1 MSSPRADSSAPS
13 LQELRASRGRPVSP
27 WQKYRVLLIAGG
39 LAVAT
44 VLFGFFG
51 LPPILRAQAV
61 QRLSAQLGR
70 AVTIERVR
78 VNPLVLSVTVE
89 GLAVAEAEPAQG
101 AFFGWR
107 RLYAN
112 LDSWSLLTG
121 RLRFQEI
128 ALDGL
133 RARVAKRADG
143 GMNLDDIV
151 ARFAGAATPAGA
163 EAEKAA
169 TKPPALAIGRFEVT
183 DARVGFTDGSRT
195 RPYAAEVGPISFLL
209 EEFHT
214 VGDPNSPY
222 RFEAVTAAGERLAW
236 KGTISADPVKS
247 KGELVLENIDLARL
261 APYYQ
266 DLRTGEL
273 RSAFLDL
280 TGEYAFELKD
290 GAPAL
295 RLANGALTLR
305 EVRFGPPGVAED
317 GLTVRRVAITGVNS
331 DSTTL
336 HAEIAK
342 IAIEGVRIK
351 AARDAGGVDL
361 ERLFAPTRPAGQR
374 PIENAAVA
382 VAAAYPA
389 VKLGELEVSD
399 VQADLIDLTTPRR
412 AEHRIDDL
420 SLVVRG
426 LDSERLDQALPL
438 ELVVTL
444 PAEGRIAVAGTL
456 AAQPLAADLELTLER
471 VGFAGLSPYMEPFI
485 NARLTSGTVRAK
497 GKATLRDGA
506 ATYAGDFGVGGFA
519 SIDGKIAEDF
529 VKWTDLALTGIRA
542 TTSPLSFHADEIR
555 LVEPSAVVRIEA
567 DGTLGIAQAV
577 GATPGA
583 AAAATESAPA
593 AVGFPAAKGPAPK
606 SPVAVDVGR
615 FVFEKAG
622 FRFEDRSIRPVARG
636 GISDF
641 GGDITGLSSEATGRA
656 EVALRGKV
664 DGLAPVSVTGKLNP
678 LGRPALVDLTVDM
691 RGIDL
696 QPGAGPYVGKFAGR
710 SLTSGNLTVAVKA
723 RLENRKVD
731 LDNVVTLDQFYLG
744 EPTNSPEAT
753 KLPVGLALS
762 LLRDSSGK
770 IVIDLP
776 VQGSLDDPNF
786 RIGRVVVRVLGN
798 ILVKAATS
806 PFSLL
811 GAAFGGGG
819 DELGWQDFAA
829 GSVALDEAATK
840 KLTTVAKALAA
851 RPALR
856 LDVVGAYDPV
866 ADGRA
871 LRLARLDRELRSAA
885 WEARRQVDANTP
897 PPEQLEMTPEL
908 RAGMLAKLYAAAF
921 PSAESGTVVAMAAE
935 AKPMEEAVNPL
946 AAPISTGAAGG
957 GGLRRQFG
965 PRSKFYVRGENWTR
979 PGATVTFEPGK
990 TAPAA
995 GVGPAATTEPAPPAA
1010 DATPTIPEI
1019 EMEAR
1024 LAERIEIPD
1033 GELEAIGA
1041 GRAEAIRNWLLENGQ
1056 VPAERILLAPVAG
1069 SGARVNLNLK

>member
-1 MSSPRADSSAPS
+1 MSSPRSNSSAPS
-13 LQELRASRGRPVSP
+13 LQEMRASRGRPVSP
-27 WQKYRVLLIAGG
+27 GQKYRVLLIAGG
-39 LAVAT
+39 LAAAT

-51 LPPILRAQAV
+51 LPPIIRAQAV
-61 QRLSAQLGR
+61 QRLSEQLGR
-70 AVTIERVR
+70 AVTVERVR

-89 GLAVAEAEPAQG
+89 GLAVAEAAPAEG
-101 AFFGWR
+101 TFLGWR
-107 RLYAN
+107 RFYAN

-133 RARVAKRADG
+133 RAQVAKRADG
-143 GMNLDDIV
+143 GMNFDDIV
-151 ARFAGAATPAGA
+151 ARLAGVATPAGT

-169 TKPPALAIGRFEVT
+169 TKPPALAIGRLEVT

-261 APYYQ
+261 APYYH
-266 DLRTGEL
+266 DLRKGEL

-305 EVRFGPPGVAED
+305 EVRFGAPGVAED
-317 GLTVRRVAITGVNS
+317 ALAIRRVAISGVSS

-342 IAIEGVRIK
+342 VAVEGVRIK

-361 ERLFAPTRPAGQR
+361 ERLFAPTRPEGQR
-374 PIENAAVA
+374 PLSSAAAA

-389 VKLGELEVSD
+389 VKLGELAVSD
-399 VQADLIDLTTPRR
+399 VQADVVDLTTPRR

-420 SLVVRG
+420 SLIVRA
-426 LDSERLDQALPL
+426 LDSERLDQAVPF

-456 AAQPLAADLELTLER
+456 AAQPLAADVELTLER
-471 VGFAGLSPYMEPFI
+471 VGFAGLSPYLEPFI
-485 NARLTSGTVRAK
+485 NARLAAGTVRAK
-497 GKATLRDGA
+497 GQATLRDGA
-506 ATYAGDFGVGGFA
+506 AAYSGDFGVAGFA
-519 SIDGKIAEDF
+519 SLDGKLAEDF
-529 VKWTDLALTGIRA
+529 VKWTELAVTGIRA
-542 TTSPLSFHADEIR
+542 TTSPLAFQADEIR
-555 LVEPSAVVRIEA
+555 LVEPSAAVRIEA
-567 DGTLGIAQAV
+567 DGTLGIAQAL
-577 GATPGA
+577 GA
-583 AAAATESAPA
+583 APVAAQAETAPA
-593 AVGFPAAKGPAPK
+593 AVAFPAAAGPAPAF
-606 SPVAVDVGR
+606 PVAINVGR
-615 FVFEKAG
+615 FVFEKAA
-622 FRFEDRSIRPVARG
+622 FRFEDRSTRPVARG

-641 GGDITGLSSEATGRA
+641 SGDITGITTEVTGRA
-656 EVALRGKV
+656 EIALRGKV

-678 LGRPALVDLTVDM
+678 LGRPAFVDLAVDM

-710 SLTSGNLTVAVKA
+710 TLTRGNLSLAIKA
-723 RLENRKVD
+723 RLDDRKVD

-762 LLRDSSGK
+762 LLRDTSGK

-776 VQGSLDDPNF
+776 VRGSLDDPNF

-819 DELGWQDFAA
+819 DELGYQDFAA
-829 GSVALDEAATK
+829 GSVALDEAAVQ

-866 ADGRA
+866 ADGQA
-871 LRLARLDRELRSAA
+871 LRLERLERELRSAA

-897 PPEQLEMTPEL
+897 PPELLEITPEL

-921 PSAESGTVVAMAAE
+921 PEPVGGTVPAMAAE
-935 AKPMEEAVNPL
+935 ARPMEEAVNPL
-946 AAPISTGAAGG
+946 TAPISTGAAG

-965 PRSKFYVRGENWTR
+965 PRSRFYVRGENWTR
-979 PGATVTFEPGK
+979 PGPTVAFEPGK
-990 TAPAA
+990 TAPAVA
-995 GVGPAATTEPAPPAA
+995 VGPAATTEPAPSAS
-1010 DATPTIPEI
+1010 DVTPTIPEA

-1024 LAERIEIPD
+1024 LAGRIEIQD

-1041 GRAEAIRNWLLENGQ
+1041 GRAQAIRTWLLESGK
-1056 VPAERILLAPVAG
+1056 VPAERIFLAPVAG

>member
-1 MSSPRADSSAPS
+1 MSSPRSDSSAPS

-27 WQKYRVLLIAGG
+27 WRKYRVLLIAGG
-39 LAVAT
+39 LAAAT

-61 QRLSAQLGR
+61 QRLSTQLGR

-78 VNPLVLSVTVE
+78 VNPLVLSVTVD

-107 RLYAN
+107 RFYAN
-112 LDSWSLLTG
+112 LDSWSLLAG

-133 RARVAKRADG
+133 RAQVAKRPDG
-143 GMNLDDIV
+143 GMNFDDIV
-151 ARFAGAATPAGA
+151 ARFAGAPTPAGT
-163 EAEKAA
+163 EKAA

-261 APYYQ
+261 APYYH

-305 EVRFGPPGVAED
+305 EVRFGAPGVAED
-317 GLTVRRVAITGVNS
+317 ALTVRRVAISGVSS

-342 IAIEGVRIK
+342 VAVEGVRIK
-351 AARDAGGVDL
+351 AARDEGGVDL

-382 VAAAYPA
+382 MAAAYPA
-389 VKLGELEVSD
+389 VRLGELAVSD
-399 VQADLIDLTTPRR
+399 VQVDLTDLTTPRR

-420 SLVVRG
+420 ALVVRG

-444 PAEGRIAVAGTL
+444 PAEGRIAVVGTL

-471 VGFAGLSPYMEPFI
+471 VGFAGLSPYLEPFI
-485 NARLTSGTVRAK
+485 NARLAAGTVRAK

-506 ATYAGDFGVGGFA
+506 ASYAGDFGVGGFA
-519 SIDGKIAEDF
+519 SVDGKLAEDF
-529 VKWTDLALTGIRA
+529 VKWTELAVTGIRA

-555 LVEPSAVVRIEA
+555 LVEPSAAVRIEA

-577 GATPGA
+577 GAGENAKT
-583 AAAATESAPA
+583 ATAKSASA
-593 AVGFPAAKGPAPK
+593 AVTFVAAPSAQAPVL
-606 SPVAVDVGR
+606 PVAIDVGR
-615 FVFEKAG
+615 FVLENAA

-636 GISDF
+636 GLTDL
-641 GGDITGLSSEATGRA
+641 GGEITGLTTEAAGRA
-656 EVALRGKV
+656 EIALRGKV
-664 DGLAPVSVTGKLNP
+664 DGLAPVAVTGKLNP
-678 LGRPALVDLTVDM
+678 LGRPAFVDLTVDM

-710 SLTSGNLTVAVKA
+710 TLTRGNLTLAVKA
-723 RLENRKVD
+723 RLDDRKVD

-744 EPTNSPEAT
+744 EPTNSPDAT
-753 KLPVGLALS
+753 QLPVSLALA
-762 LLRDSSGK
+762 LLRDSNGK

-776 VQGSLDDPNF
+776 VKGSLDDPNF
-786 RIGRVVVRVLGN
+786 KIGRVVVRVLGN

-811 GAAFGGGG
+811 GSAFGGGG
-819 DELGWQDFAA
+819 DELGYQDFAA
-829 GSVALDEAATK
+829 GSVALDDTAAK

-856 LDVVGAYDPV
+856 LDVVGAYDPG

-908 RAGMLAKLYAAAF
+908 RAGMLARLYAAAF
-921 PSAESGTVVAMAAE
+921 PPAEGETAPDPAAE
-935 AKPMEEAVNPL
+935 GAKPFAEGVNPL
-946 AAPISTGAAGG
+946 AAPITTDGAD
-957 GGLRRQFG
+957 GGLRRLIG
-965 PRSKFYVRGENWTR
+965 PRSKFYVRGESLAR
-979 PGATVTFEPGK
+979 PGSTVAFEPRK
-990 TAPAA
+990 APP
-995 GVGPAATTEPAPPAA
+995 PAVVEPAGAVEAAPVAA
-1010 DATPTIPEI
+1010 DPSPSLSEA

-1024 LAERIEIPD
+1024 LAGRIEIPD

-1041 GRAEAIRNWLLENGQ
+1041 GRAQAIRTWLLESGK
-1056 VPAERILLAPVAG
+1056 VPAERIFLAPVASG
-1069 SGARVNLNLK
+1069 GARVNLNLR

>member
-1 MSSPRADSSAPS
+1 
-13 LQELRASRGRPVSP
+13 LQELRASRGSPVSL

-70 AVTIERVR
+70 AVTVERVR

-89 GLAVAEAEPAQG
+89 GLAVAEAAPAEG

-107 RLYAN
+107 RFYAN

-133 RARVAKRADG
+133 RAQVAKRADG
-143 GMNLDDIV
+143 GMNFDDIV
-151 ARFAGAATPAGA
+151 ARFAGAATPAGT

-183 DARVGFTDGSRT
+183 DARVGFTDGSRSL
-195 RPYAAEVGPISFLL
+195 PYAAEVGPISFLL

-280 TGEYAFELKD
+280 TGEYALELKD

-305 EVRFGPPGVAED
+305 EVRFGAPGVAED
-317 GLTVRRVAITGVNS
+317 GLTVRRVAISGVNS

-342 IAIEGVRIK
+342 VAVEGVRIK
-351 AARDAGGVDL
+351 AARDEGGMDL

-389 VKLGELEVSD
+389 VKLGELAVSD
-399 VQADLIDLTTPRR
+399 VQVDLIDLTTPRR

-420 SLVVRG
+420 SLAVRG
-426 LDSERLDQALPL
+426 LDSKRLDQALPL

-444 PAEGRIAVAGTL
+444 PAEGRIVVAGTL
-456 AAQPLAADLELTLER
+456 AAQPLAADLELTMER
-471 VGFAGLSPYMEPFI
+471 VGFAGLSPYLEPFI
-485 NARLTSGTVRAK
+485 NARLAAGTVRAK
-497 GKATLRDGA
+497 GQATLRDGA
-506 ATYAGDFGVGGFA
+506 AAYTGDFGVAGFA
-519 SIDGKIAEDF
+519 SVDGKLAEDF
-529 VKWTDLALTGIRA
+529 VKWTELAMTGIRA
-542 TTSPLSFHADEIR
+542 TTSPLAFHADEIR
-555 LVEPSAVVRIEA
+555 LVEPSAAVRIEA
-567 DGTLGIAQAV
+567 DGTLGIAQAL
-577 GATPGA
+577 GAGP
-583 AAAATESAPA
+583 AATLATATAETAPA
-593 AVGFPAAKGPAPK
+593 AVAFPAAPPAPE
-606 SPVAVDVGR
+606 PAFPLAVDVGR
-615 FVFEKAG
+615 FVFEKAA

-641 GGDITGLSSEATGRA
+641 SGDITGLTSEALGRA
-656 EVALRGKV
+656 DVVLRGKV
-664 DGLAPVSVTGKLNP
+664 DGLAPVSITGKLNP
-678 LGRPALVDLTVDM
+678 LGRPAFVDLAVDM

-710 SLTSGNLTVAVKA
+710 TLTRGNLTLAVKA
-723 RLENRKVD
+723 RLDDRKVD

-762 LLRDSSGK
+762 LLRDTSGR

-776 VQGSLDDPNF
+776 VRGSLDDPNF
-786 RIGRVVVRVLGN
+786 RIGRMVVRVLGN

-819 DELGWQDFAA
+819 DELGYQDFAA
-829 GSVALDEAATK
+829 GSVALDEAAVQ

-851 RPALR
+851 RPGLR
-856 LDVVGAYDPV
+856 VDVVGAYDPI

-897 PPEQLEMTPEL
+897 PPELLEMTSEL

-921 PSAESGTVVAMAAE
+921 PEPVGGTVPAMAAE
-935 AKPMEEAVNPL
+935 ARPMEEAVNPL
-946 AAPISTGAAGG
+946 TAPISTGAAG

-965 PRSKFYVRGENWTR
+965 PRSRFYVRGENWTR
-979 PGATVTFEPGK
+979 PGPTVAFEPGK

-995 GVGPAATTEPAPPAA
+995 AVGPAATTEPAPFAS
-1010 DATPTIPEI
+1010 DATPTISET

-1024 LAERIEIPD
+1024 LAERIEILD
-1033 GELEAIGA
+1033 GELEAVGA
-1041 GRAEAIRNWLLENGQ
+1041 GRAQAIRTWLLESGR
-1056 VPAERILLAPVAG
+1056 VPAERIFLAPVAG